1 MKALVPLAHSHRSH
15 DSQGLLKAL
24 VPLAH
29 SHRSH
34 DSQGLL
40 KALVPLAVAARH
52 ILLRFAQSDRGRAD
66 D

>member
-1 MKALVPLAHSHRSH
+1 M
-15 DSQGLLKAL
+15 KAL